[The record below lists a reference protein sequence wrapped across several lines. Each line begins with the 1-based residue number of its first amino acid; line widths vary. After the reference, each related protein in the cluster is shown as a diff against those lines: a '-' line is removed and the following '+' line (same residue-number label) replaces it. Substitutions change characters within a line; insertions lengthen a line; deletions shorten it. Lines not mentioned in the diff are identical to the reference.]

1 MLLKPVLPHMYR
13 NYHASLVCSYCLV
26 NFPCQLSGTV
36 YKCIISP
43 SEFAV
48 VNRYYAD
55 MISHFRVEALFI
67 VEEWGGLNCENCKT
81 CRFAYWGESHV
92 AVDILLLYLRFSL
105 LVLQFQPNFALFVAI
120 SAVLLRCF
128 KATSLSVFFCCIYP
142 FLCRNFNP
150 SLCRSSPFLLSYVN
164 VSKPSR
170 LSELPLTGPWVMK
183 QGNRLLIG

>member
-36 YKCIISP
+36 YKCISSP
-43 SEFAV
+43 SGFAV
-48 VNRYYAD
+48 VNRYYAG

-67 VEEWGGLNCENCKT
+67 VEEWGGGAGGGGLNCENCKT

-105 LVLQFQPNFALFVAI
+105 LVLQFQPNFVSFVAI
-120 SAVLLRCF
+120 SAVLSRCF
-128 KATSLSVFFCCIYP
+128 KAMSLSGGISWYFSAVFTLFSAAISTHLCVVRRHFCCP
-142 FLCRNFNP
+142 MSMFQGHHACRNYP
-150 SLCRSSPFLLSYVN
+150 
-164 VSKPSR
+164 
-170 LSELPLTGPWVMK
+170 
-183 QGNRLLIG
+183 

>member
-36 YKCIISP
+36 YKCISSP
-43 SEFAV
+43 SGFAV
-48 VNRYYAD
+48 VNRYYAG

-67 VEEWGGLNCENCKT
+67 VEEWGGGAGGGGLNCENCKT

-105 LVLQFQPNFALFVAI
+105 LVLQFQPNFVSFVAI
-120 SAVLLRCF
+120 SAVLSRCF
-128 KATSLSVFFCCIYP
+128 KSMSLSVLAGI
-142 FLCRNFNP
+142 
-150 SLCRSSPFLLSYVN
+150 FLLYLPFSLPQFQPIF
-164 VSKPSR
+164 VSFVAISVVLCQCFKAITPVGIT
-170 LSELPLTGPWVMK
+170 P
-183 QGNRLLIG
+183 NRASG